1 MNRARA
7 RLARQI
13 APLGALMPENDHA
26 VHMAMHRMVAFG
38 GDLLAFRANFGRQ
51 IPEKRLAR
59 VILRYGTPVNQRSPA
74 ADTRPLPAQ
83 GLSAAAIHPYALK
96 GLPS

>member
-1 MNRARA
+1 V
-7 RLARQI
+7 RQI

-38 GDLLAFRANFGRQ
+38 EDLLASHADFGRQ

-59 VILRYGTPVNQRSPA
+59 VILRCGTPVNSA
-74 ADTRPLPAQ
+74 ARRQTRVRFWPKADR
-83 GLSAAAIHPYALK
+83 GAAIHPYALK
-96 GLPS
+96 GSPS